1 MEHAFD
7 ARQVMLSDED
17 RPHSQRRTVSLV
29 TALRGAITQD
39 GGPSEDSSR
48 IAWMRAIV
56 DELTDRG
63 LDGQSLIRLGM
74 SPEITGTILL
84 DVALRRFGNDVFSS
98 DEHVIDIQR
107 QPRLDESTG
116 EAWDTLI
123 PAPERTDTN
132 SDSGVTIEMFTTVF
146 LEGATTIY
154 PWIASAPLE
163 TVLRLTPPT
172 PAQLAAMTAE
182 TPIPERDVLEDYRW
196 IVDRFAIT
204 DLQDWAESSLHH
216 EHRWLSG
223 QQPTPCNAELMR
235 DRRIPAVQLNAEI
248 ARRAVNETPQERML
262 REMAPTLAAK
272 MQQRATVLLL
282 EGRSREA
289 AALFE
294 FAVSQDPNDAAAL
307 NNLGFCLVVTD
318 PRQALTYLRKAYD
331 LGYQPTAI
339 NIHNR
344 ALCHILIHEH
354 RTALSLIT
362 ESWGSPDS
370 PDQGHAVLWSWQ
382 DPEVTLNTGASC
394 TRELA
399 LLARQVA
406 NVVGDTAAVDHWT
419 EVIASLG

>member
-7 ARQVMLSDED
+7 ARQVMLSDEG

-63 LDGQSLIRLGM
+63 LHGQSLIRLGM
-74 SPEITGTILL
+74 IPEIAGTILL
-84 DVALRRFGNDVFSS
+84 DVALRRFGNDASS
-98 DEHVIDIQR
+98 PDEDPIDIPP
-107 QPRLDESTG
+107 QPRLGESTG
-116 EAWDTLI
+116 EAWDTLV
-123 PAPERTDTN
+123 PTPDRTDTD
-132 SDSGVTIEMFTTVF
+132 SGSGVTMEMFTTV
-146 LEGATTIY
+146 LVEGARTIY
-154 PWIASAPLE
+154 PWIASAPLD
-163 TVLRLTPPT
+163 TVLRLAPPT
-172 PAQLAAMTAE
+172 PAQLAAMAAE
-182 TPIPERDVLEDYRW
+182 TPVPEWDVLEDYRW
-196 IVDRFAIT
+196 VVDRFAIT

-216 EHRWLSG
+216 EHRWLTG
-223 QQPTPCNAELMR
+223 QQPAPCNAELMR
-235 DRRIPAVQLNAEI
+235 DRQIPVAQLNAEI
-248 ARRAVNETPQERML
+248 ARRAVNAVPQERRL

-294 FAVSQDPNDAAAL
+294 FAVSQDPYDATAL
-307 NNLGFCLVVTD
+307 NNLGFCMVPTN
-318 PRQALTYLRKAYD
+318 PRQALAHLQKAYD
-331 LGYQPTAI
+331 LGYRPTAI

-362 ESWGSPDS
+362 ESGGI

-382 DPEVTLNTGASC
+382 DPDLTLNAGASC

-399 LLARQVA
+399 LLAHQA
-406 NVVGDTAAVDHWT
+406 ATAVGDTAAVDHWT